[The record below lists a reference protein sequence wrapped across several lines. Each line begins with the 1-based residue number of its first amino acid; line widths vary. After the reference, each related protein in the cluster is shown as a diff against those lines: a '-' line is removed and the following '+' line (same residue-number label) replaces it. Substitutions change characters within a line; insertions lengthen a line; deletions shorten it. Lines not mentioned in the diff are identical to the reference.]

1 MKMGKKQ
8 FKAESKRLLDL
19 MINSIYTHKEIF
31 LREIISNASDALDK
45 LCYISLT
52 DDKVGMSRSDF
63 KIDIKIDKDART
75 ITVSDNGIGM
85 TEEDMEKNLGI
96 IANSGSFK
104 FKNDLTED
112 EKKKE
117 DIDIIGQFG
126 VGFYSAFMVSDK
138 VKVVSKAYGH
148 DNAYV
153 WESSGADG
161 YAITQ
166 GEKDTVGTDIIM
178 YIKDDTEDEN
188 YTEFLDAYRIK
199 ALVKKY
205 SDYIRYPIKM
215 DIEKN
220 RSVETGEVD
229 ENGNKKTT
237 MEKHVENETVN
248 SMVPIWQ
255 RAKSEISDE
264 ECKTFYKEHFFD
276 MEDPARVIRVSAE
289 GAVDYKA
296 MLFIPAKA
304 PYGYYTKDFEKGLQ
318 LYTSGVMIMD
328 KCADLLPEHFRFVK
342 GIVDSQNL
350 SLNISREI
358 LQHDKQLKVIANNL
372 EKKIKSELKKMM
384 TDDRDGYD
392 KFYNAFGIQLKYG
405 VVNDFGM
412 HKDLLSDLLMFYSS
426 TEEKLVSLAEY
437 VSRMPEEQKFIYF
450 ASGETVSKI
459 DQLPQTELVKEKGY
473 EILYM
478 TDSVDDFVVQML
490 MNYEEKWF
498 KSVNDND
505 LGIET
510 EEEKKDVEKSAE
522 ENKDLLEFVKKS
534 LAGKVANVRIS
545 NKLKS
550 HPVCLTTEGPITLE
564 MEKYFQSMP
573 TGAEMGQMKAER
585 VLEINPN
592 HKVMEALK
600 KAFENDK
607 EKAEKYAKILYAQS
621 VLIAGLDIENPAEY
635 ADLVCELM

>member
-1 MKMGKKQ
+1 MGKKQ

-52 DDKVGMSRSDF
+52 DDKVGMNRGDF
-63 KIDIKIDKDART
+63 KIDIKIDKAART
-75 ITVSDNGIGM
+75 ITVSDNGVGM

-104 FKNDLTED
+104 FKNDLKEQENKND
-112 EKKKE
+112 E
-117 DIDIIGQFG
+117 IDIIGQFG

-138 VKVVSKAYGH
+138 VKVISKAYGQ
-148 DNAYV
+148 DSAYV

-161 YAITQ
+161 YTITT
-166 GEKDTVGTDIIM
+166 GEKDAVGTDIIM
-178 YIKDDTEDEN
+178 FIKEDTEDEN
-188 YTEFLDAYRIK
+188 YSEFLETYRIK
-199 ALVKKY
+199 TLVKKY

-215 DIEKN
+215 DIEKS

-229 ENGNKKTT
+229 EEGNKKTKT
-237 MEKHVENETVN
+237 EMYTENEIVN

-255 RAKSEISDE
+255 RAKAEVSDE
-264 ECKTFYKEHFFD
+264 ECKKFYKEHFFD

-289 GAVDYKA
+289 GTVDYKA

-304 PYGYYTKDFEKGLQ
+304 PYGYFTKDYEKGLQ

-328 KCADLLPEHFRFVK
+328 KCADLVPEHFRFVK
-342 GIVDSQNL
+342 GVVDSQNL

-384 TDDRDGYD
+384 TDDREGYD
-392 KFYNAFGIQLKYG
+392 TFYKAFGIQLKYG

-412 HKDLLSDLLMFYSS
+412 HKDLLADLLMFYSS
-426 TEEKLVSLAEY
+426 TEGKLVSLAEY

-450 ASGETVSKI
+450 ASGETVAKI
-459 DQLPQTELVKEKGY
+459 DQLPQTELVKDKGY

-490 MNYEEKWF
+490 MTYEEKQF

-505 LGIET
+505 LGLES
-510 EEEKKDVEKSAE
+510 EEEKKDIEKSSE
-522 ENKDLLEFVKKS
+522 ENKDVLDFVKES
-534 LAGKVANVRIS
+534 LEGKVSAVKVS

-573 TGAEMGQMKAER
+573 GGAEMGQMKAER

-592 HKVMEALK
+592 HKVMDALK
-600 KAFENDK
+600 IAFENDK
-607 EKAEKYAKILYAQS
+607 EKAKKYAKILYAQS
-621 VLIAGLDIENPAEY
+621 LLIAGLDIENPAEY